1 MFQELAQQT
10 SAQTWVIGS
19 MLFFMGVFALVA
31 IKVFRTP
38 AAEHQAH
45 AQLPLDDTSSD
56 PEEDQPSQR

>member
-19 MLFFMGVFALVA
+19 MLFFIGVFALVA

-38 AAEHQAH
+38 AAEHQAR
-45 AQLPLDDTSSD
+45 AQLPLDDPGSD
-56 PEEDQPSQR
+56 PEQNRSSQR